1 MQKLSEADCL
11 DLIERKE
18 FAPRVVGAADSVA
31 IVLTQSWCPQWS
43 WMRSYLESLP
53 AEEGIKVFWVE
64 YDLEAFF
71 EPLMNFKERVFGNFE
86 VPYVRYYRGGGL
98 VAQSNYIDKGGFL
111 RLLRREAVASPAK

>member
-1 MQKLSEADCL
+1 MQKLSKEDCL
-11 DLIERKE
+11 ALIEKKE
-18 FAPRVVGAADSVA
+18 FAAHIAGAADSVA

-53 AEEGIKVFWVE
+53 PEEGIKVFWVE
-64 YDLEAFF
+64 YDLEDFF

-86 VPYVRYYRGGGL
+86 VPYVRYYRQGSL

-111 RLLRREAVASPAK
+111 RLLRREAAASPAR